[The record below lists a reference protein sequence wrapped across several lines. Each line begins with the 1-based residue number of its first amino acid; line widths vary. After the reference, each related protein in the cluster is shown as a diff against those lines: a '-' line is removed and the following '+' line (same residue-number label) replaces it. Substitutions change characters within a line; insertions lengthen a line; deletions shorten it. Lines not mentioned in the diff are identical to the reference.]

1 MPERTLTTPQSG
13 TDARSDQSAGKP
25 AFEEPRLTFVEPKL
39 TPRGDLREV
48 TAGFISG
55 FSP

>member
-1 MPERTLTTPQSG
+1 MPERTLTSPQTG
-13 TDARSDQSAGKP
+13 TDARTDQGSEKP
-25 AFEEPRLTFVEPKL
+25 AFEEPKLTFVEPKL

-48 TAGFISG
+48 TAGFIGG

>member
-1 MPERTLTTPQSG
+1 MPERTLTTPQTG
-13 TDARSDQSAGKP
+13 TDARTDQGAEKP
-25 AFEEPRLTFVEPKL
+25 AFEEPKLTFVEPKL